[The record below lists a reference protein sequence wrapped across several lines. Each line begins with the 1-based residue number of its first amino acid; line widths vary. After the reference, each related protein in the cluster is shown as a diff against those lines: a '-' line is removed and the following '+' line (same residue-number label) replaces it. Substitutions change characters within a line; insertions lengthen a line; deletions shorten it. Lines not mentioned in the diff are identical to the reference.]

1 MEQISIPGWDIDTS
15 SLLDAAGDVVQG
27 GIAVIWSIITANPVL
42 AAVAGFSLLVLAFRA
57 LGKAK
62 HASRF

>member
-1 MEQISIPGWDIDTS
+1 MEQITIPGWDFDFL
-15 SLLDAAGDVVQG
+15 SLLNVADDVVQG

-42 AAVAGFSLLVLAFRA
+42 AVVAGFSLLVLAFRV